1 MILTKAKPAE
11 STPKEGDRKTTTHF
25 AWWPKKVK
33 EGVIWLES
41 YERHYQYTVRKRFHM
56 MMYLVIDA
64 VLPAWDIIEERR
76 VSKCA

>member
-1 MILTKAKPAE
+1 MILSKAKPPE
-11 STPKEGDRKTTTHF
+11 PKPKEGDQRITTHF

-33 EGVIWLES
+33 EGAIWLER
-41 YERHYQYTVRKRFHM
+41 YERVYEYTIKKRFHM

-76 VSKCA
+76 INPCA